1 MGTLYLVATPIGNL
15 ADLTERARDVLGAV
29 DVVVAEDT
37 RRTGKLLKH
46 LEIRT
51 KLLSVHGDSPAHRIE
66 RVVELLAAGDVAY
79 CTDAGTPGVSDPG
92 AALVDA
98 ARAAGHAVSPVP
110 GPSAL
115 VAALS
120 VSGIESVGAVFLGFV
135 SRREARRREALESAA
150 ATGLPVV
157 IYASP
162 RRAAAVAA
170 ECVDV
175 FGEAAPLVVC
185 RELTKL
191 HEEIVEAT
199 LGEADELEVLAKAR
213 GEYVLV
219 VGPAALIA
227 AEPTDKEI
235 IATIREQLGTG
246 KSLRDAAAAVATE
259 LNISRRRAY
268 QLGLQI
274 GE

>member
-15 ADLTERARDVLGAV
+15 ADLTDRARAVLGEV

-46 LEIRT
+46 LGIET
-51 KLLSVHGDSPAHRIE
+51 KLLSVHGDSPAGRVAK
-66 RVVELLAAGDVAY
+66 VVELLAESDVAY

-92 AALVDA
+92 AALVAA

-115 VAALS
+115 AAALS
-120 VSGIESVGAVFLGFV
+120 VSGIESAGAVFLGFLP
-135 SRREARRREALESAA
+135 RRKARRREALESAA
-150 ATGLPVV
+150 ATGLPAV

-170 ECVDV
+170 EGVDV
-175 FGEAAPLVVC
+175 FGPDAPLLVC

-191 HEEIVEAT
+191 HEEIVEST
-199 LGEADELEVLAKAR
+199 LGEAADLEILAKAR

-219 VGPAALIA
+219 IGPAALVPVEPADDEIKA
-227 AEPTDKEI
+227 AV
-235 IATIREQLGTG
+235 RERLEDG
-246 KSLRDAAAAVATE
+246 KSLRDAAAAVAAE
-259 LNISRRRAY
+259 LNIPRRRAY

>member
-51 KLLSVHGDSPAHRIE
+51 KLLSVYGDSPVHRIE

-227 AEPTDKEI
+227 AEPTDEEI
-235 IATIREQLGTG
+235 IAAIREQLGTG

-268 QLGLQI
+268 QLGLQV

>member
-15 ADLTERARDVLGAV
+15 ADLTERARAVLGEV

-46 LEIRT
+46 LAIKTR
-51 KLLSVHGDSPAHRIE
+51 LLSVHGDSPAGRIAK
-66 RVVELLAAGDVAY
+66 VVELLAESDVAY

-92 AALVDA
+92 AALVAA

-115 VAALS
+115 AAALS
-120 VSGIESVGAVFLGFV
+120 VSGIETAGAVFLGFLP
-135 SRREARRREALESAA
+135 RRKARRREALESAA
-150 ATGLPVV
+150 ATGLPAVV
-157 IYASP
+157 YSSL

-175 FGEAAPLVVC
+175 FGSAAPLLVC

-191 HEEIVEAT
+191 HEEIVEST
-199 LGEADELEVLAKAR
+199 LGEAADLEVLTKAR

-219 VGPAALIA
+219 IGPAALVAAKPTDDEVIA
-227 AEPTDKEI
+227 AV
-235 IATIREQLGTG
+235 RERLESGM
-246 KSLRDAAAAVATE
+246 SLRDVAAAVAAE
-259 LNISRRRAY
+259 LKVPRRRAY

-274 GE
+274 DA

>member
-15 ADLTERARDVLGAV
+15 ADLTERARAVLGEV

-46 LEIRT
+46 LAIKTR
-51 KLLSVHGDSPAHRIE
+51 LLSVHGDSPAGRIAK
-66 RVVELLAAGDVAY
+66 VVELLAESDVAY

-92 AALVDA
+92 AALVAA

-115 VAALS
+115 AAALS
-120 VSGIESVGAVFLGFV
+120 VSGIETAGAVFLGFLP
-135 SRREARRREALESAA
+135 RRKARRREALESAA
-150 ATGLPVV
+150 ATGLPAVV
-157 IYASP
+157 YSSL

-175 FGEAAPLVVC
+175 FGSAAPLLVC

-191 HEEIVEAT
+191 YEEIVEST
-199 LGEADELEVLAKAR
+199 LGEAADLEVLTKAR

-219 VGPAALIA
+219 IGPAALVVAKPTDDEVIA
-227 AEPTDKEI
+227 AV
-235 IATIREQLGTG
+235 RERLESGM
-246 KSLRDAAAAVATE
+246 SLRDVAAAVAAE
-259 LNISRRRAY
+259 LKVPRRRAY

-274 GE
+274 DA

>member
-1 MGTLYLVATPIGNL
+1 VGTLYLVATPIGNL
-15 ADLTERARDVLGAV
+15 ADLTARARDVLGAV
-29 DVVVAEDT
+29 EVVVAEDT

-51 KLLSVHGDSPAHRIE
+51 KLFSVHGESPAHRIE

-92 AALVDA
+92 AALVAA
-98 ARAAGHAVSPVP
+98 ARAAGYAVSPVP

-115 VAALS
+115 AAALS
-120 VSGIESVGAVFLGFV
+120 VSGIETAGAVFLGFPP
-135 SRREARRREALESAA
+135 RRKARRREALETAA
-150 ATGLPVV
+150 ATGLPTV

-162 RRAAAVAA
+162 RRAAAVAT
-170 ECVDV
+170 ECLDV
-175 FGEAAPLVVC
+175 FGSAAPLLVC

-191 HEEIVEAT
+191 HEEVVEAT
-199 LGEADELEVLAKAR
+199 LGEAADLEVLAKAR

-219 VGPAALIA
+219 IGPAALVA
-227 AEPTDKEI
+227 AEPTDEEI
-235 IATIREQLGTG
+235 AEAIRERLENG
-246 KSLRDAAAAVATE
+246 KSLRDAAAAVAAE
-259 LNISRRRAY
+259 LNIPRRRAY

>member
-1 MGTLYLVATPIGNL
+1 VGTLYLVATPIGNL